1 MKNLYLL
8 LALLC
13 GACLSVY
20 AQSPGRVS
28 VKGTVVD
35 STGTPLAFPTVML
48 LNPKDSALVN
58 FSRASE
64 QGTFEFRGLR
74 NATYLLKISYTG
86 YLPYQQRIGVF
97 DQEANDLGNLKIK
110 PIAQELLEV
119 VIKTARAPLSIKGDT
134 IEYDART
141 FKVPPGSTVED
152 LLRRLPGIEVDA
164 AGNIKAQGKEVNKV
178 LVDGKT
184 FFGEDPKAA
193 TKNLGAETISKVQ
206 VFNDKSEQAKLTGIN
221 DGKQEKAINLE
232 LKEEF
237 KKGRFGKITGAVGT
251 EDRLA
256 ARGNFNRFNKKEQ
269 LSFIGYGN
277 NINETGVNWDDYGEF
292 KGNNSWNFDSDD
304 FGFGSGNRIVIIG
317 GDDTGDVP
325 RNNFDGRGFTQNAG
339 LGVNYNY
346 THAKSKL
353 STSYFYNKTRL
364 NLDQFINKQT
374 FQQNGSFFNT
384 DTSAKV
390 DTRAT
395 HRMALRWEE
404 KIDSVN
410 TLITKANVRFSDSDV
425 STLQTQ
431 RYFNGSQVLQNRL
444 TLNNTTQF
452 QSYGINSSVVWSHQ
466 FKKKKGRN
474 TALSMGFNTSG
485 SDGTDGIYS
494 LNRFLR
500 ATNFTEQVQ
509 SQRNENANQTY
520 QFKTSAFWLEPLS
533 KRMFWETFYNFS
545 FSNREVGRGAF
556 NRLNNETRFDSLS
569 SFYTNQ
575 IMFNRLGSSLR
586 YSHQGLNI
594 SFGLAAQEFDLT
606 GKASVDETSP
616 IRQSIKRGFF
626 TWTPNTNLSWQLK
639 NNAYLNL
646 SYNYGV
652 QEPSLNDLQ
661 PIINNNNPFFITEG
675 NPDLVPQRNHN
686 VGLSMY
692 KFDPATFFNLNL
704 GMNYN
709 AYNNQIIYTQTIDP
723 NFVTRTRPEN
733 ISGGRALS
741 GYFYT
746 GFPII
751 KTKLTVFMNGNV
763 NFADSPTFI
772 NAVRNETNNQTLSLT
787 AGLNL
792 TPTGSKLLF
801 DMSTGFTNTRVRY
814 SIASQQNQRILTQ
827 RLSGSLKWNFATK
840 FFLESNLS
848 YTAFENDRFEFSQRI
863 PIWNAS
869 VRRLLTKDNKVEIRL
884 AAFDLLNRRVGI
896 RQLATVNY
904 VSQEVAPTLAR
915 YLMLSVSYN
924 LRGYTDKLKQSSYY

>member
-1 MKNLYLL
+1 MKKFTLF

-13 GACLSVY
+13 SAGLSAH

-28 VKGTVVD
+28 IKGAVVD
-35 STGTPLAFPTVML
+35 STGAPLAFPTIML
-48 LNPKDSALVN
+48 LNPKDSSLVN

-64 QGTFEFRGLR
+64 EGLFEFRGVR
-74 NATYLLKISYTG
+74 NIPYLIKISYTG
-86 YLPYQQRIGVF
+86 YLPYQQGVGPF
-97 DQEANDLGNLKIK
+97 GQEINDVGKLKIK

-206 VFNDKSEQAKLTGIN
+206 VFNDKSEQAKLTGVN

-237 KKGRFGKITGAVGT
+237 KKGRFGKITGALGS

-256 ARGNFNRFNKKEQ
+256 ARGNYNRFNKKEQ

-304 FGFGSGNRIVIIG
+304 FGFGSGNRIIFLN

-339 LGVNYNY
+339 AGVNYNY
-346 THAKSKL
+346 THGKSKL
-353 STSYFYNKTRL
+353 STSYFYNQTRL
-364 NLDQFINKQT
+364 SLDQFVNKQT

-384 DTSAKV
+384 DTSSKS
-390 DTRAT
+390 DFRAT
-395 HRMALRWEE
+395 HRMGLRWEE

-410 TLITKANVRFSDSDV
+410 TLITKANLRFSNSDV
-425 STLQTQ
+425 RTDQAQ
-431 RYFNGSQVLQNRL
+431 RYLNGSRVLQNRL
-444 TLNNTTQF
+444 LLDNTNQF
-452 QSYGINSSVVWSHQ
+452 SSYGLNSSVVWSH
-466 FKKKKGRN
+466 KSRKKKGRN
-474 TALSMGFNTSG
+474 TALSAGFNTSG
-485 SDGTDGIYS
+485 SEGTDGLYS
-494 LNRFLR
+494 LNRFFT
-500 ATNFTEQVQ
+500 ATSFTDQVR
-509 SQRNENANQTY
+509 SQRNDNNTESAQL
-520 QFKTSAFWLEPLS
+520 KMSAFWLEPLS
-533 KRMFWETFYNFS
+533 KKIYWETFYNFS
-545 FSNREVGRGAF
+545 YSNREVGRGAF

-575 IMFNRLGSSLR
+575 IMYNRIGSSVR
-586 YSHQGLNI
+586 YSHQGLNV
-594 SFGLAAQEFDLT
+594 SVGLAAQEFDLT
-606 GKASVDETSP
+606 GKASVDELSP

-626 TWTPNTNLSWQLK
+626 TWTPNTTLSWDLK
-639 NNAYLNL
+639 GNTYLNV

-675 NPDLVPQRNHN
+675 NPDLLPQRNHGFN
-686 VGLSMY
+686 LSMY
-692 KFDPATFFNLNL
+692 KFDPASFFNLNL
-704 GMNYN
+704 GLNYN
-709 AYNNQIIYTQTIDP
+709 AYDNQIIYTQTIDQ

-746 GFPII
+746 GFPIV
-751 KTKLTVFMNGNV
+751 KTKLSMYFNGNV
-763 NFADSPTFI
+763 NFGDSPTFI

-787 AGLNL
+787 GGMNL
-792 TPTGSKLLF
+792 TPGGGKLLL
-801 DMSTGFTNTRVRY
+801 DMSAGFTNTRVKY

-827 RLSGSLKWNFATK
+827 RMSGSLKWNFAPK
-840 FFLESNLS
+840 FFVESNLN
-848 YTAFENDRFEFSQRI
+848 YTAFENNRFDFSQRI

-869 VRRLLTKDNKVEIRL
+869 VRRLFTKDNKLEIRL
-884 AAFDLLNRRVGI
+884 AAFDLLNRRVGV
-896 RQLATVNY
+896 RQLATINY

-915 YLMLSVSYN
+915 YFMLSVSYN
-924 LRGYTDKLKQSSYY
+924 LRGYSDKLKQSGF